1 MSKDEVKFTEMKFG
15 DKEDYDLLANFEDK
29 YIEGTADRIV
39 RVLQGLDKSMGGYK
53 VSRLEHS
60 LQTASRAL
68 REKAS
73 EEMVV
78 AALLH
83 DIGDEIAPLNH
94 SELAAAVLKP
104 FVSEKTRWIVEQHG
118 LFQAYYYNHHYGK
131 DRNLRDKFIGHDFFQ
146 DTIDFCE
153 SGTSLHLIQIMILF
167 HLKNSYQWFKGYL
180 IERLIEIYNYFF
192 NL

>member
-68 REKAS
+68 REQAS

-131 DRNLRDKFIGHDFFQ
+131 DRNLRDKFVGHEFFN
-146 DTIDFCE
+146 DTINFCE
-153 SGTSLHLIQIMILF
+153 RWDQSHLTQIMILC
-167 HLKNSYQWFKGYL
+167 L
-180 IERLIEIYNYFF
+180 
-192 NL
+192 

>member
-1 MSKDEVKFTEMKFG
+1 MYNYFMSKDEVKFTEMKHG
-15 DKEDYDLLANFEDK
+15 DKQDYELLANFEDK
-29 YIEGTADRIV
+29 FIEGTADRIV
-39 RVLQGLDKSMGGYK
+39 RVLESLDNSLGGYK

-68 REKAS
+68 REQAS

-78 AALLH
+78 ASLLH

-118 LFQAYYYNHHYGK
+118 LFQAYYYNHYYGK
-131 DRNLRDKFIGHDFFQ
+131 DRNLRDKFKGHEFFK

-153 SGTSLHLIQIMILF
+153 RWDQASFDPNYDTIP
-167 HLKNSYQWFKGYL
+167 LKEFVPMVQR
-180 IERLIEIYNYFF
+180 IF
-192 NL
+192 NRTPYRNL

>member
-1 MSKDEVKFTEMKFG
+1 MYNYFMSKDEVKFTEMKYG
-15 DKEDYDLLANFEDK
+15 DKKDYDLLENFEDK

-39 RVLQGLDKSMGGYK
+39 RVLKGLDNSMGGYQ

-68 REKAS
+68 REQAS

-131 DRNLRDKFIGHDFFQ
+131 DRNLRDKYKGHEFYE
-146 DTIDFCE
+146 DTINFCHKWDQSSFDPNYNTIPLNDF
-153 SGTSLHLIQIMILF
+153 LPLVRRIF
-167 HLKNSYQWFKGYL
+167 DRDPYV
-180 IERLIEIYNYFF
+180 NY
-192 NL
+192 